1 MKREALVVSDHGVRD
16 VALESFEDQVKHS
29 VRVKVEVAYELLNI
43 VSLDFKVLRRFVYQI
58 WLVQLD
64 HQFRISLI
72 FFPLEIEL
80 LLLVKVLGLV
90 SLRVNFRVPLECR
103 HLHEQRLWHCCRNF
117 HTVRVQDLFNLR
129 VFKLAS
135 EKLKLRKIR
144 LIKVVQKS
152 PISEEIVV
160 M

>member
-1 MKREALVVSDHGVRD
+1 MKREALVVGDHGVRD
-16 VALESFEDQVKHS
+16 IALESFEDQVKPS

-43 VSLDFKVLRRFVYQI
+43 VSLDFKVLGGFVYQI

-90 SLRVNFRVPLECR
+90 PL
-103 HLHEQRLWHCCRNF
+103 
-117 HTVRVQDLFNLR
+117 
-129 VFKLAS
+129 
-135 EKLKLRKIR
+135 
-144 LIKVVQKS
+144 
-152 PISEEIVV
+152 
-160 M
+160 